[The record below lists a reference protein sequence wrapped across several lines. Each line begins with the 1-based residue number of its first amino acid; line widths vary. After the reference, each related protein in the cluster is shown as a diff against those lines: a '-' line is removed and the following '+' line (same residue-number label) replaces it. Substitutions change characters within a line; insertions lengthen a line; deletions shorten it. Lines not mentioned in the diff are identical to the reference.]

1 MYPPMSSLQ
10 FKEKLER
17 ILEPILLHQYHQN
30 RAHVASISCFIKFCD
45 FKAGTVKRA
54 TNWKRKTYSVTLLQN
69 ELESD
74 VTLFT
79 THEKNFARQV
89 RNWVVKRAT
98 SVIKSICRNV
108 ANQVPHFFLA
118 LYRDRKSH
126 RVAHFLLL
134 RVLIFAI
141 LVVSFTNHNVG
152 SHVFL
157 CPISV
162 TILNAICRNRTNWF
176 KVRQLERSNRKNW

>member
-30 RAHVASISCFIKFCD
+30 RVHVASISCFIKFCD

-141 LVVSFTNHNVG
+141 LVVSFTNHKNSYVKPFT
-152 SHVFL
+152 SPQ
-157 CPISV
+157 PIKDNG
-162 TILNAICRNRTNWF
+162 IRML
-176 KVRQLERSNRKNW
+176 VRMSFCVQSA